1 MFSRMLKLPDR
12 CAAATTSL
20 LEIAIRRCTC
30 PVPVKE
36 QMISGGRSSRILRC
50 HRRAWTACDSAEWL
64 AHRGTVG
71 RVLLGELHVVGEDM
85 QRVPVGTPGTLW
97 FTTASPFEYFKDPV
111 KTSEAR
117 SPDGTM
123 STVGDVGYVDDEG
136 TSI

>member
-1 MFSRMLKLPDR
+1 L
-12 CAAATTSL
+12 
-20 LEIAIRRCTC
+20 
-30 PVPVKE
+30 
-36 QMISGGRSSRILRC
+36 
-50 HRRAWTACDSAEWL
+50 TACDSAEWL